1 MDITVEELKKR
12 IESGEAINLIDVRE
26 DYEYEADNIGGLL
39 IPLGDLP
46 HRLDEIEHLKDE
58 EVLVHC
64 RSGKR
69 SETAQRFMENQ
80 GFTNVRNV
88 IGGIQAYNDLD

>member
-1 MDITVEELKKR
+1 MDITVEELKQR
-12 IESGEAINLIDVRE
+12 IESGDPINLIDVRE
-26 DYEYEADNIGGLL
+26 DYEYEADNIGGYL

-46 HRLDEIEHLKDE
+46 HRLNEIEHLKNE
-58 EVLVHC
+58 EILVHC

-69 SETAQRFMENQ
+69 SETAQKYMESQ

-88 IGGIQAYNDLD
+88 IGGILDYNELD

>member
-1 MDITVEELKKR
+1 MDITVEELKQR
-12 IESGEAINLIDVRE
+12 IESGEKINLIDVRE
-26 DYEYEADNIGGLL
+26 DYEYEADNIGGQL

-46 HRLDEIEHLKDE
+46 HRLGEIEQLKDE
-58 EVLVHC
+58 EILVHC

-69 SETAQRFMENQ
+69 SETAQRYMQSQ

-88 IGGIQAYNDLD
+88 IGGLLAYNELD

>member
-1 MDITVEELKKR
+1 MDITVEELKQR
-12 IESGEAINLIDVRE
+12 IESGEKINLIDVRE
-26 DYEYEADNIGGLL
+26 DYEYEADNIGGQL

-46 HRLDEIEHLKDE
+46 HRLAEIEDLKDE

-69 SETAQRFMENQ
+69 SETAQRYMQSQ

-88 IGGIQAYNDLD
+88 IGGLLAYNELD

>member
-1 MDITVEELKKR
+1 MDITVEELKER
-12 IESGEAINLIDVRE
+12 IESGEDIHLIDVRE

-46 HRLDEIEHLKDE
+46 HRLSEIEHLKNE
-58 EVLVHC
+58 EILVHC

-69 SETAQRFMENQ
+69 SETAQRYMQSQ

-88 IGGIQAYNDLD
+88 IGGILAYNELD

>member
-1 MDITVEELKKR
+1 MDITVEELKQR
-12 IESGEAINLIDVRE
+12 IESGDKINLIDVRE
-26 DYEYEADNIGGLL
+26 DYEYEADNIGGQL

-46 HRLDEIEHLKDE
+46 HRLGEIEHLKE
-58 EVLVHC
+58 EEILVHC

-69 SETAQRFMENQ
+69 SETAQRYMQSQ

-88 IGGIQAYNDLD
+88 IGGLLAYNELD

>member
-1 MDITVEELKKR
+1 MDITVEELEQR
-12 IESGEAINLIDVRE
+12 IESGEKINLIDVRE
-26 DYEYEADNIGGLL
+26 DYEYEADNIGGQL

-46 HRLDEIEHLKDE
+46 HRLSEIEDLKDE

-69 SETAQRFMENQ
+69 SETAQRYMQSQ

-88 IGGIQAYNDLD
+88 IGGLLAYNELD

>member
-1 MDITVEELKKR
+1 MDITVEELKQR
-12 IESGEAINLIDVRE
+12 IESGEKINLIDVRE
-26 DYEYEADNIGGLL
+26 DYEFEADNIGGQL

-46 HRLDEIEHLKDE
+46 HRLGEIEHLKDE
-58 EVLVHC
+58 EILVHC

-69 SETAQRFMENQ
+69 SETAQRYMQSQ

-88 IGGIQAYNDLD
+88 IGGLLAYNDLD

>member
-26 DYEYEADNIGGLL
+26 EYEYEADNIGGQL

-46 HRLDEIEHLKDE
+46 HRLNEIEELKDQ

-69 SETAQRFMENQ
+69 SETAQRFMQSQ

-88 IGGIQAYNDLD
+88 IGGILAYNDLD

>member
-1 MDITVEELKKR
+1 MDITVQELKNR

-26 DYEYEADNIGGLL
+26 EYEYDADNIGGLL

-46 HRLDEIEHLKDE
+46 HRLNEIEDLKDQ

-69 SETAQRFMENQ
+69 SETAQRFMQSQ

-88 IGGIQAYNDLD
+88 IGGILAYNELD

>member
-1 MDITVEELKKR
+1 MDITVNELQKR
-12 IESGEAINLIDVRE
+12 IESGEKLNLIDVRE
-26 DYEYEADNIGGLL
+26 EYEYEADNIEGLL
-39 IPLGDLP
+39 IPLADLP
-46 HRLDEIEHLKDE
+46 HRLDELEDWRDQ

-69 SETAQRFMENQ
+69 SETAQRYMENQ

-88 IGGIQAYNDLD
+88 IGGMLAYREL

>member
-1 MDITVEELKKR
+1 MDITVEELKER
-12 IESGEAINLIDVRE
+12 IESGETINLIDVRE

-46 HRLDEIEHLKDE
+46 HRLGEIEHLLNE

-69 SETAQRFMENQ
+69 SETAQRYMQSQ

-88 IGGIQAYNDLD
+88 IGGILAYNELD

>member
-1 MDITVEELKKR
+1 MDITVEELKQR
-12 IESGEAINLIDVRE
+12 IESGEEINLIDVRE

-46 HRLDEIEHLKDE
+46 HRLSEIDHLNE
-58 EVLVHC
+58 AEVLVHC

-69 SETAQRFMENQ
+69 SETAQRFMQSQ

-88 IGGIQAYNDLD
+88 IGGILAYNELD

>member
-1 MDITVEELKKR
+1 MDITVEELKQR
-12 IESGEAINLIDVRE
+12 IESGERINLIDVRE
-26 DYEYEADNIGGLL
+26 DYEFEADNIGGQL

-46 HRLDEIEHLKDE
+46 HRLGEIEHLKE
-58 EVLVHC
+58 EEILVHC

-69 SETAQRFMENQ
+69 SETAQRYMQSQ

-88 IGGIQAYNDLD
+88 IGGLLAYNELD

>member
-1 MDITVEELKKR
+1 MDITVEELKQR
-12 IESGEAINLIDVRE
+12 IESGEKINLIDVRE

-46 HRLDEIEHLKDE
+46 HRLTEIENLKE
-58 EVLVHC
+58 EEILVHC

-69 SETAQRFMENQ
+69 SETAQRFMQSQ

-88 IGGIQAYNDLD
+88 IGGILAYNELD

>member
-1 MDITVEELKKR
+1 MDITVEELKQR
-12 IESGEAINLIDVRE
+12 IESGEKINLIDVRE
-26 DYEYEADNIGGLL
+26 DYEYDADNIGGQL

-46 HRLDEIEHLKDE
+46 HRLGEIEHLKDE
-58 EVLVHC
+58 EILVHC

-69 SETAQRFMENQ
+69 SETAQRYMQSQ

-88 IGGIQAYNDLD
+88 IGGLLAYNELD

>member
-1 MDITVEELKKR
+1 MDITVEELKQR
-12 IESGEAINLIDVRE
+12 IESGEKINLIDVRE
-26 DYEYEADNIGGLL
+26 DYEYDADNIGGQL

-46 HRLDEIEHLKDE
+46 HRLGEIEHLKDE

-69 SETAQRFMENQ
+69 SETAQRYMQSQ

-88 IGGIQAYNDLD
+88 IGGLLAYNELD

>member
-1 MDITVEELKKR
+1 MDITVNELQKR
-12 IESGEAINLIDVRE
+12 IESGEKLNLIDVRE
-26 DYEYEADNIGGLL
+26 EYEYEADNIEGLL
-39 IPLGDLP
+39 IPLADLP
-46 HRLDEIEHLKDE
+46 HRLEELEDWRDQ

-69 SETAQRFMENQ
+69 SETAQRYMENQ

-88 IGGIQAYNDLD
+88 IGGMLAYREL

>member
-1 MDITVEELKKR
+1 MDITVEELKER
-12 IESGEAINLIDVRE
+12 IESGEPINLIDVRE

-88 IGGIQAYNDLD
+88 IGGILAYNELD

>member
-1 MDITVEELKKR
+1 MDITVEELKQR
-12 IESGEAINLIDVRE
+12 IESGEKINLIDVRE
-26 DYEYEADNIGGLL
+26 DYEYEADNIGGQL

-46 HRLDEIEHLKDE
+46 HRLGEIEHLKEE

-69 SETAQRFMENQ
+69 SETAQRYMQSQ

-88 IGGIQAYNDLD
+88 IGGLLAYNELD

>member
-1 MDITVEELKKR
+1 MDITVEELKQR
-12 IESGEAINLIDVRE
+12 IESGEEINLIDVRE

-46 HRLDEIEHLKDE
+46 HRLSEIDHLKE
-58 EVLVHC
+58 QEILVHC

-69 SETAQRFMENQ
+69 SETAQRFMQSQ

-88 IGGIQAYNDLD
+88 IGGILAYNELD

>member
-1 MDITVEELKKR
+1 MDITVEELKQR
-12 IESGEAINLIDVRE
+12 IESGEKINLIDVRE
-26 DYEYEADNIGGLL
+26 DYEYEADNIGGIL

-46 HRLDEIEHLKDE
+46 HRLSEIEGLKNE
-58 EVLVHC
+58 EILVHC

-69 SETAQRFMENQ
+69 SETAQRYMQSQ

-88 IGGIQAYNDLD
+88 IGGILAYNELD

>member
-1 MDITVEELKKR
+1 MDITVEELKQR
-12 IESGEAINLIDVRE
+12 IESGEEINLIDVRE
-26 DYEYEADNIGGLL
+26 DYEYEADNIGGVL

-46 HRLDEIEHLKDE
+46 HRLSEIDHLKE
-58 EVLVHC
+58 QEVLVHC

-69 SETAQRFMENQ
+69 SETAQRFMQSQ

-88 IGGIQAYNDLD
+88 IGGILAYNELD

>member
-12 IESGEAINLIDVRE
+12 IESGEPINLIDVRE
-26 DYEYEADNIGGLL
+26 EYEYEADNIGGQL

-46 HRLDEIEHLKDE
+46 HRLNEIEELKDQE
-58 EVLVHC
+58 ILVHC

-69 SETAQRFMENQ
+69 SETAQRFMQSQ

-88 IGGIQAYNDLD
+88 IGGILAYNDLD

>member
-1 MDITVEELKKR
+1 MDITVNELQKR
-12 IESGEAINLIDVRE
+12 IESGEKLNLIDVRE
-26 DYEYEADNIGGLL
+26 EYEYEADNIDGLL
-39 IPLGDLP
+39 IPLADLP
-46 HRLDEIEHLKDE
+46 HRLDELEDWRDQ

-69 SETAQRFMENQ
+69 SETAQRYMENQ

-88 IGGIQAYNDLD
+88 IGGMLAYREL

>member
-1 MDITVEELKKR
+1 MDITVEELKQR
-12 IESGEAINLIDVRE
+12 IESGEEINLIDVRE

-46 HRLDEIEHLKDE
+46 HRLSEIDHLKE
-58 EVLVHC
+58 QEVLVHC

-69 SETAQRFMENQ
+69 SETAQRFMQSQ

-88 IGGIQAYNDLD
+88 IGGILAYNELD